1 MKEAKYALSRRRP
14 LQFGVRSLLIIM
26 AAASCLFSFAR
37 VVFESRER
45 ARDTPPEP
53 NNLVV
58 GNGAY
63 HECEPHYRW
72 SRAPQGSDIRGARN
86 WIVWSKECQ
95 VPREDKQTTVHE
107 VVTGASEVRAEAY
120 DDVG

>member
-72 SRAPQGSDIRGARN
+72 SRAPQGSDIRGARGIGSCGRRN
-86 WIVWSKECQ
+86 ARFRGKTN
-95 VPREDKQTTVHE
+95 KQRFTR
-107 VVTGASEVRAEAY
+107 S
-120 DDVG
+120 

>member
-72 SRAPQGSDIRGARN
+72 SRAPQGSDIRG
-86 WIVWSKECQ
+86 
-95 VPREDKQTTVHE
+95 
-107 VVTGASEVRAEAY
+107 RAEL
-120 DDVG
+120 DRVVEGMPGSEGRQTNNGSRGRDRSE